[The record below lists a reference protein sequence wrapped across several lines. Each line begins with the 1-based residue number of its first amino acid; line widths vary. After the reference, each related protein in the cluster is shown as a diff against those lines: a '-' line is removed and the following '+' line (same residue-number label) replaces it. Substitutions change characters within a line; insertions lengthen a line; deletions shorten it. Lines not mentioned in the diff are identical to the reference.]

1 MDLKKKQ
8 IKTLAVLDLYAK
20 LTNALDKGE
29 YVYSVFLDF
38 AKAFDTVNHKILL
51 KKLENYGIRRV
62 ANNWFESYLTN
73 RYQTVKIPNTLSEKH
88 LITCGVPQGSILGPI
103 LFLIYII
110 DIKNP
115 SKVLD
120 FYLFADDTSTLL
132 TGKDMK
138 DIEQTYNTELKGV
151 VNWLQANK
159 LTLNVDKSNLVLFRK
174 GNQKN
179 STKIIVK
186 IDKEQIKEKE
196 YTKYLGLLIDNKLS
210 WQHHVK
216 YLNLKVAK
224 GVGIIA
230 KLQHFASKNT
240 LRMLYFAFVQPHI
253 DYGLLLWGNANKSIT
268 KVA

>member
-1 MDLKKKQ
+1 M
-8 IKTLAVLDLYAK
+8 
-20 LTNALDKGE
+20 
-29 YVYSVFLDF
+29 DF
-38 AKAFDTVNHKILL
+38 AKAFDTVNHKMLL

-73 RYQTVKIPNTLSEKH
+73 HYQTVKIPNTLSEKH

-110 DIKNP
+110 DIKNS

-174 GNQKN
+174 GNQSKVFE
-179 STKIIVK
+179 KIVQNRLVK
-186 IDKEQIKEKE
+186 
-196 YTKYLGLLIDNKLS
+196 
-210 WQHHVK
+210 
-216 YLNLKVAK
+216 
-224 GVGIIA
+224 
-230 KLQHFASKNT
+230 F
-240 LRMLYFAFVQPHI
+240 M
-253 DYGLLLWGNANKSIT
+253 
-268 KVA
+268 